1 MLQFAAQRVKD
12 GQKKLGEKQD
22 LKAPRSDAP
31 PQEQRCLLVVLTATE
46 RKREAAGVGPRSE
59 DVAKSSSGFVISKR
73 SQVTF

>member
-31 PQEQRCLLVVLTATE
+31 P
-46 RKREAAGVGPRSE
+46 
-59 DVAKSSSGFVISKR
+59 
-73 SQVTF
+73 